1 MSEKSME
8 SRESIDLDLSR
19 YLLILKRWW
28 LPGVSI
34 FAATVMLSAV
44 ATQFMKPS
52 YEAEGKL
59 LFRIPS
65 FKVLGSNLLPSSSE
79 GRDSGAHQNVREL
92 RE

>member
-1 MSEKSME
+1 ME

-28 LPGVSI
+28 LPATAI
-34 FAATVMLSAV
+34 FVATVMLSGI

-59 LFRIPS
+59 LFKIPS
-65 FKVLGSNLLPSSSE
+65 FKVAGSNLSPGSSE
-79 GRDSGAHQNVREL
+79 GGDSGDLKPLVATQNPISSQ
-92 RE
+92 